1 MSFRAERI
9 RKAFTGLRTRLGRLA
24 QRIVPEDVSRRQLE
38 TEIPE
43 SWRADSVLWDYV
55 YKGLL
60 KVRGSG
66 AGFVVPPYTA
76 YWERL
81 WGTTPIED
89 LPKYKDLYTFT
100 PYIKAAIDVTVN
112 LAISNGFELEGGE
125 DEVREWLTNW
135 LDEQN
140 ILQTLRIVATDM
152 LVFGNA
158 YLEICRDEQTGAIA
172 WLKPLDPV
180 HMRVRRDAYG
190 NIFGY
195 IQLLT
200 FPPVVFEAKDIVHFK
215 WGAKSWWYECFPTGT
230 AVYMGHNVKPI
241 EKMNVGDDVI
251 THVGRTGKV
260 EAVKSFD
267 YNGDLIEITTYH
279 NNEPILATPTHP
291 IYASIRKRGT
301 KHKEFLAPSF
311 VPAEKLAVKDYLLI
325 PINREVVDVENIR
338 IEANKRGYGKTLT
351 VDSDFMRLCGY
362 YLADGSRGSQYRFYI
377 VFNKYEKAFAED
389 AKRIAERNQCHAFI
403 QEKHNKIYVII
414 TSTALTKFMEENFGR
429 GAENKHIPKWAML
442 LPPEKQW
449 GMIEG
454 LIRGD
459 GYRDEK
465 RFSFSTISPV
475 LAKQV
480 FNILLRQNVIPSFYK
495 KKTHPTKLKDGRV
508 IHPSPF
514 IYTVSVYNRKDWS
527 KGWGYAKGKIVG
539 DYAFLPIKKIRRVPY
554 KGKIWN
560 LDINGDETFC
570 VGVGY
575 AVHNSAYGTSL
586 LRPLLKIQAL
596 IDQLEDD
603 MAIIVHTYTKPM
615 LVVKAGTPE
624 RPFTDQQ
631 LRQLVEAFRDRK
643 PATDVF
649 VRGDVDVEVVPS
661 LTKDVNITWWLDY
674 LYTQREAVLGVP
686 KIFMGKSEGT
696 NRACYS
702 EDTYVLT
709 EDGWKLHPE
718 VGDRKIAVYDPET
731 DSIKFEKPI
740 KLFAYD
746 YQGEMYHF
754 KSRSGVDILVT
765 PEHKMLYKTYES
777 PKWRIDK
784 AEELPKR
791 VILKGAANFEDEKLV
806 ETFTLP
812 SVEIKTAHN
821 KVLKVECE
829 KSIKMDDWL
838 EFVGYFLSEGGLSVE
853 WKGKPNYVLTLAQKD
868 RKKAEKISDCLK
880 RCGLSYTEYIDG
892 NLVRWNV
899 YGKQVWMW
907 LKENCGAK
915 HYEKHVPREFLN
927 LPKKQLA
934 ILFNALMLG
943 NGTRDRRPNR
953 TNMTYYTTSKTLA
966 EDVQVIALKLGYFA
980 HIITSVDKRAKRKPV
995 YRVLINNAKDKVVK
1009 EIKQVA
1015 YKGKVY
1021 CFQTSTGF
1029 YVTMRNGKPTIQGNT
1044 AEVVMQEYVTR
1055 LRMMQEIIGDQ
1066 LETCLF
1072 KQLIKDEFGEGVEI
1086 PKVKWR
1092 PIWEPTFQDKARVLG
1107 DLVDKG
1113 IILPKE
1119 ARVQLGFPEEYP
1131 ITTPEEL
1138 QAVLR
1143 RNGVKP

>member
-1 MSFRAERI
+1 
-9 RKAFTGLRTRLGRLA
+9 
-24 QRIVPEDVSRRQLE
+24 
-38 TEIPE
+38 
-43 SWRADSVLWDYV
+43 VLWDYV

-112 LAISNGFELEGGE
+112 LAVSNGFELEGGE
-125 DEVREWLTNW
+125 DEAREWLTEW

-158 YLEICRDEQTGAIA
+158 YLEICRDENTGKVI

-190 NIFGY
+190 NVFGY

-215 WGAKSWWYECFPTGT
+215 WGAKSWWYE
-230 AVYMGHNVKPI
+230 
-241 EKMNVGDDVI
+241 
-251 THVGRTGKV
+251 
-260 EAVKSFD
+260 
-267 YNGDLIEITTYH
+267 
-279 NNEPILATPTHP
+279 
-291 IYASIRKRGT
+291 
-301 KHKEFLAPSF
+301 
-311 VPAEKLAVKDYLLI
+311 
-325 PINREVVDVENIR
+325 
-338 IEANKRGYGKTLT
+338 
-351 VDSDFMRLCGY
+351 
-362 YLADGSRGSQYRFYI
+362 
-377 VFNKYEKAFAED
+377 
-389 AKRIAERNQCHAFI
+389 
-403 QEKHNKIYVII
+403 
-414 TSTALTKFMEENFGR
+414 
-429 GAENKHIPKWAML
+429 
-442 LPPEKQW
+442 
-449 GMIEG
+449 
-454 LIRGD
+454 
-459 GYRDEK
+459 
-465 RFSFSTISPV
+465 
-475 LAKQV
+475 
-480 FNILLRQNVIPSFYK
+480 
-495 KKTHPTKLKDGRV
+495 
-508 IHPSPF
+508 
-514 IYTVSVYNRKDWS
+514 
-527 KGWGYAKGKIVG
+527 
-539 DYAFLPIKKIRRVPY
+539 
-554 KGKIWN
+554 
-560 LDINGDETFC
+560 
-570 VGVGY
+570 
-575 AVHNSAYGTSL
+575 SAYGTSL

-603 MAIIVHTYTKPM
+603 MAIIVHTYAKPM

-702 EDTYVLT
+702 KDTYVLT

-777 PKWRIDK
+777 PKWRINK

-791 VILKGAANFEDEKLV
+791 VILKGAANFEDQKLV

-838 EFVGYFLSEGGLSVE
+838 EFVGYFLSEGGLSVK

-892 NLVRWNV
+892 NLIRWNV

-915 HYEKHVPREFLN
+915 HCEKHVPREFLN

-943 NGTRDRRPNR
+943 DGTRDRRPNR

-980 HIITSVDKRAKRKPV
+980 HISTSVDKRAKRKPV

-1009 EIKQVA
+1009 EIKKVA

-1092 PIWEPTFQDKARVLG
+1092 PIWEPSIQDKAKYLG

-1119 ARVQLGFPEEYP
+1119 ARTQLGFPEEYP

-1138 QAVLR
+1138 QAILK